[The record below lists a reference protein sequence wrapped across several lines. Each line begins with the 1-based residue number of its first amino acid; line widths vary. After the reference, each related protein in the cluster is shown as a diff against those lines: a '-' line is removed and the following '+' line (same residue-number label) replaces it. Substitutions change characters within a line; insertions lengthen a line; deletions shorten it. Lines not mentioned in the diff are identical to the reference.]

1 MIIFKTITGLQKLL
15 KDFLLQSK
23 KIGFVPTMGALHEG
37 HLSLLEISQKEND
50 VTVCSIFINPSQ
62 FNNKKDFIKYPVT
75 TENDIFLLEQKH
87 TDIVFMPAQLEMNSI
102 NFHENKNFKLDGL
115 DLVLEG
121 LHRPGHFQGVCEVV
135 EKLCKIVQPTFLY
148 LGEKD
153 FQQCMVLKKL
163 INQLK
168 LDIKI
173 RTCPISRAD
182 SGLALSSRNM
192 RLSDEGKI
200 KAASIYKTL
209 SYIKTHLNKYNW
221 PSLKE
226 TSIKTLLSNGFERV
240 DYFEM
245 CSIHSLQ
252 ILNEAPENKEVVIL
266 VAAFIEG
273 VRLIDNLKV
282 TANILT
288 N

>member
-1 MIIFKTITGLQKLL
+1 MIIFKRITELQKLL
-15 KDFLLQSK
+15 KNYSSQGK

-37 HLSLLEISQKEND
+37 HLSLLEICQKEND

-75 TENDIFLLEQKH
+75 TENDIFLLEKKH
-87 TDIVFMPAQLEMNSI
+87 TDILFMPTQTEMNTI
-102 NFHENKNFKLDGL
+102 HFHQKIAFNLDGI
-115 DLVLEG
+115 DSVLEG
-121 LHRPGHFQGVCEVV
+121 LYRPGHFQGVCEVV
-135 EKLCKIVQPTFLY
+135 EKLCKIVQPTSLY

-163 INQLK
+163 IKILQ
-168 LDIKI
+168 LDIDVRI
-173 RTCPISRAD
+173 CPISRAE

-192 RLSDEGKI
+192 RLSEDGKS
-200 KAASIYKTL
+200 KAATIYKTL
-209 SYIKTHLNKYNW
+209 IYIKTHLTKKNW
-221 PSLKE
+221 PELKDL
-226 TSIKTLLSNGFERV
+226 SIKALLNNGFEKI
-240 DYFEM
+240 DYLEM
-245 CSIHSLQ
+245 CDIDSLQ

-273 VRLIDNLKV
+273 VRLIDNIKT

>member
-15 KDFLLQSK
+15 DNFSSQGK

-37 HLSLLEISQKEND
+37 HLSLLEICQKEND

-75 TENDIFLLEQKH
+75 TENDIFLLEKKH
-87 TDIVFMPAQLEMNSI
+87 TDILFMPTQTEMNTI
-102 NFHENKNFKLDGL
+102 NLRNEITFNLDGI
-115 DLVLEG
+115 DMVLEG
-121 LHRPGHFQGVCEVV
+121 LYRPGHFQGVCEVV
-135 EKLCKIVQPTFLY
+135 EKLCKIVQPTSLY

-163 INQLK
+163 IKILQ
-168 LDIKI
+168 LDIDVKI
-173 RTCPISRAD
+173 CPISRAE

-192 RLSDEGKI
+192 RLTEDGKS
-200 KAASIYKTL
+200 KAATIYKTL
-209 SYIKTHLNKYNW
+209 SYIKTHLTKNNW
-221 PSLKE
+221 PELKDL
-226 TSIKTLLSNGFERV
+226 TIKTLLNNGFEKI
-240 DYFEM
+240 DYLEM
-245 CSIHSLQ
+245 CDTDSLQ

-273 VRLIDNLKV
+273 VRLIDNIKT

>member
-1 MIIFKTITGLQKLL
+1 MIIFKRITELQKLL
-15 KDFLLQSK
+15 KNYSSQGK

-37 HLSLLEISQKEND
+37 HLSLLEICQKEND

-75 TENDIFLLEQKH
+75 TENDIFLLEKKH
-87 TDIVFMPAQLEMNSI
+87 TDILFMPTQTEMNTI
-102 NFHENKNFKLDGL
+102 NFHQKIAFNLDGI
-115 DLVLEG
+115 DSVLEG
-121 LHRPGHFQGVCEVV
+121 LYRPGHFQGVCEVV
-135 EKLCKIVQPTFLY
+135 EKLCKIVQPTSLY

-163 INQLK
+163 IKILQ
-168 LDIKI
+168 LDIDVRI
-173 RTCPISRAD
+173 CPISRAE

-192 RLSDEGKI
+192 RLSEDGKS
-200 KAASIYKTL
+200 KAATIYKTL
-209 SYIKTHLNKYNW
+209 IYIKTHLTKKNW
-221 PSLKE
+221 PELKDL
-226 TSIKTLLSNGFERV
+226 SIKALLNNGFEKI
-240 DYFEM
+240 DYLEM
-245 CSIHSLQ
+245 CDIDSLQ

-273 VRLIDNLKV
+273 VRLIDNIKT